1 LKHYQVQY
9 CEALPILLLP
19 INQQTG
25 QWYDEGDTSES
36 VRLVQSLLQAKGC
49 DLEVDGFFGLDTEAA
64 VKDFQ
69 GAANLS
75 VMVL

>member
-1 LKHYQVQY
+1 MVRR
-9 CEALPILLLP
+9 
-19 INQQTG
+19 
-25 QWYDEGDTSES
+25 GDTSES

-49 DLEVDGFFGLDTEAA
+49 DLEVDGFFGPNTEAA

-75 VMVL
+75 VDGVVGPNTWSALDQ